1 MMSAKNEQVYDLV
14 TQQAADWLVANRAE
28 LSARERETFVA
39 WLKVSP
45 VHVEEYL
52 GVAAVARDLREACAE
67 LAASTDSLVALARE
81 AAEEPTPIGS
91 VSITVPRDSRRGRWP
106 VAAVVW
112 GALGVVCLSLLGWW
126 NFSFRPSRHATV
138 DAATTFRFSS
148 RHGEQQTHRLPDDSV
163 IHLNTDTSVTVRLSA
178 AERLV
183 TLESGEA
190 DFEVAHELKRPFRV
204 LAGSAQVIDLGTQF
218 DVRVESDVAVI
229 TVVEGRVAVGP
240 RSPAAGANSVA
251 NPQAAF
257 VELSANEQLRVAQW
271 PPDAPVAADAR
282 GKTSWMRRQIT
293 FEHEPLS
300 SVAKEF
306 NRYASKPIV
315 ITTPALGNQE
325 ISGVFTI
332 DDTDEFIAFLR
343 SLKGVH
349 VEVTESRILVSQD

>member
-1 MMSAKNEQVYDLV
+1 MSAKNQQVYDLV

-28 LSARERETFVA
+28 LSARERETFAA

-52 GVAAVARDLREACAE
+52 GVAAVARDLRDACAE

-81 AAEEPTPIGS
+81 AGEEPTPIG
-91 VSITVPRDSRRGRWP
+91 VAAIAALRDTGRGRRR
-106 VAAVVW
+106 VAAVAW
-112 GALGVVCLSLLGWW
+112 GALGMICLSLLGWW
-126 NFSFRPSRHATV
+126 NFRVKPSGRATV
-138 DAATTFRFSS
+138 EAATTFHFSS
-148 RHGEQQTHRLPDDSV
+148 RHGEQQTYRLPDDSV
-163 IHLNTDTSVTVRLSA
+163 LHLNSDTSVAVQLSA
-178 AERLV
+178 TERLI

-190 DFEVAHELKRPFRV
+190 DFEVAHDPKRPFRV
-204 LAGSAQVIDLGTQF
+204 LAGSAQVLDIGTQF
-218 DVRVESDVAVI
+218 DIRLDPDVTVI

-240 RSPAAGANSVA
+240 WSPAAAANSA
-251 NPQAAF
+251 ARPRAAF
-257 VELSANEQLRVAQW
+257 VELAANEQLRVAQW
-271 PPDAPVAADAR
+271 PPGAPVAADAH

-293 FEHEPLS
+293 FEHEPLA

-315 ITTPALGNQE
+315 ITTPALGSQE

-332 DDTDEFIAFLR
+332 DDTAELIAFLR

-349 VEVTESRILVSQD
+349 VEVTDSQIVVSQE

>member
-1 MMSAKNEQVYDLV
+1 MSAKNEQVHDLL

-28 LSARERETFVA
+28 LPARERESFAA

-52 GVAAVARDLREACAE
+52 GVAAVARDLRDACAD

-81 AAEEPTPIGS
+81 AGEEPTPIGLAH
-91 VSITVPRDSRRGRWP
+91 IKVPRDSSSGRWR
-106 VAAVVW
+106 VAAVACGSLAVI
-112 GALGVVCLSLLGWW
+112 CLSLLSWW
-126 NFSFRPSRHATV
+126 HFKIKPSEQAAV
-138 DAATTFRFSS
+138 EAAATFHFSS
-148 RHGEQQTHRLPDDSV
+148 RHGEQQTYRLPDQSV
-163 IHLNTDTSVTVRLSA
+163 LHLNTDTSVTVRLSA

-190 DFEVAHELKRPFRV
+190 DFEVSHEPKRPFRV
-204 LAGSAQVIDLGTQF
+204 LAGSAQVIDIGTQF
-218 DVRVESDVAVI
+218 DVRLEPDVAVI
-229 TVVEGRVAVGP
+229 TVVDGRVAVGP
-240 RSPAAGANSVA
+240 RSPGAGAN
-251 NPQAAF
+251 AAAARRASF
-257 VELSANEQLRVAQW
+257 VELTTNEQLRVAQW
-271 PPDAPVAADAR
+271 PPGAPVAADAH
-282 GKTSWMRRQIT
+282 GTTSWMRRQIT

-306 NRYASKPIV
+306 NRYAAKPIV

-332 DDTDEFIAFLR
+332 DDTNEFIAFLR

-349 VEVTESRILVSQD
+349 VEVTDSRILVSQE

>member
-1 MMSAKNEQVYDLV
+1 MSAKNEQVYDLV
-14 TQQAADWLVANRAE
+14 TQQAADWLVANRVE
-28 LSARERETFVA
+28 LSARERESFAA

-52 GVAAVARDLREACAE
+52 GVAAVARDLRDACAE
-67 LAASTDSLVALARE
+67 LAASTDALVALARE
-81 AAEEPTPIGS
+81 AVEEPTPIGS
-91 VSITVPRDSRRGRWP
+91 ASIAVARDVPRDRWR
-106 VAAVVW
+106 VAAVAW
-112 GALGVVCLSLLGWW
+112 GTLGVIVLSVLGWW
-126 NFSFRPSRHATV
+126 NFRARPSQHAAV
-138 DAATTFRFSS
+138 AAATTLHFSS

-163 IHLNTDTSVTVRLSA
+163 LYLNTDTSVTVRLSA

-190 DFEVAHELKRPFRV
+190 DFEVAHEPRRPFRV
-204 LAGSAQVIDLGTQF
+204 LAGSAQVLDVGTQF
-218 DVRVESDVAVI
+218 DVRVDPNGTVI

-240 RSPAAGANSVA
+240 RSPAAGADAGTV
-251 NPQAAF
+251 PRAAF
-257 VELSANEQLRVAQW
+257 IELSANEQLRVAQW
-271 PPDAPVAADAR
+271 PPGAPIAADAH
-282 GKTSWMRRQIT
+282 GTTSWMRRQIT
-293 FEHEPLS
+293 FEHEPLA

-332 DDTDEFIAFLR
+332 DDPDEFVAFLR

-349 VEVTESRILVSQD
+349 VEVTDSRILVSQD

>member
-1 MMSAKNEQVYDLV
+1 MSVKSDQVHDLV
-14 TQQAADWLVANRAE
+14 IQQAADWLVANRAE
-28 LSARERETFVA
+28 LSARERESFAA

-81 AAEEPTPIGS
+81 SGEEPTPIGS
-91 VSITVPRDSRRGRWP
+91 AVIAASRNDRRSHWR
-106 VAAVVW
+106 VAAVAC
-112 GALGVVCLSLLGWW
+112 GTFGLALLSLLGWW
-126 NFSFRPSRHATV
+126 NHGVKPAERSTV
-138 DAATTFRFSS
+138 EAATTFHFSS

-163 IHLNTDTSVTVRLSA
+163 LHLNTDTSVTVRLSA

-190 DFEVAHELKRPFRV
+190 DFEVAHDSKRPFKV
-204 LAGSAQVIDLGTQF
+204 LAGSAQMVDVGTQF
-218 DVRVESDVAVI
+218 DVRVEPEVVMI

-240 RSPAAGANSVA
+240 RSAASDASSTGWATFVDLTAN
-251 NPQAAF
+251 Q
-257 VELSANEQLRVAQW
+257 QLRVAQW
-271 PPDAPVAADAR
+271 PPGEPVAADAH
-282 GKTSWMRRQIT
+282 GTTSWMRRQIT

-315 ITTPALGNQE
+315 IVTPALGNQE
-325 ISGVFTI
+325 ISGVFAI
-332 DDTDEFIAFLR
+332 DDTDEFVAFLR
-343 SLKGVH
+343 SLKGVR
-349 VEVTESRILVSQD
+349 VQVTDSRILVSQD

>member
-1 MMSAKNEQVYDLV
+1 MSAKNDQVQDLV
-14 TQQAADWLVANRAE
+14 TQQAADWLVANRTE
-28 LSARERETFVA
+28 LAAREREAFAA
-39 WLKVSP
+39 WLRVSP

-67 LAASTDSLVALARE
+67 LAASTDALVALARE
-81 AAEEPTPIGS
+81 AGEEPTPIGS
-91 VSITVPRDSRRGRWP
+91 AGIAAPRDPGRGRWR
-106 VAAVVW
+106 VAAVAW
-112 GALGVVCLSLLGWW
+112 GALGAICLSLLGWW
-126 NFSFRPSRHATV
+126 NFRVKPPGHATV
-138 DAATTFRFSS
+138 AAATTLHFSS

-163 IHLNTDTSVTVRLSA
+163 LHLNTDTSITVRLSA

-190 DFEVAHELKRPFRV
+190 DFEVAHEPKRPFRV
-204 LAGSAQVIDLGTQF
+204 LAGSAQVLDIGTQF
-218 DVRVESDVAVI
+218 DVRLDPDAAVI
-229 TVVEGRVAVGP
+229 TVLEGRVAVGP
-240 RSPAAGANSVA
+240 RSPAADA
-251 NPQAAF
+251 NPAANPRAAF
-257 VELSANEQLRVAQW
+257 VELTANEHLRVAQW
-271 PPDAPVAADAR
+271 PPGAPVAADAH

-293 FEHEPLS
+293 FEHEPLA

-332 DDTDEFIAFLR
+332 DDTAEFIAFLR

-349 VEVTESRILVSQD
+349 VEVTESQILVSQE

>member
-1 MMSAKNEQVYDLV
+1 MSAKNEQVYDLV
-14 TQQAADWLVANRAE
+14 TQQAADWLVANRVE
-28 LSARERETFVA
+28 LSARERESFAA

-52 GVAAVARDLREACAE
+52 GVAAVARDLRDACAE

-81 AAEEPTPIGS
+81 AAEEPTPIGFA
-91 VSITVPRDSRRGRWP
+91 SIAVPRYTPRGRWQ
-106 VAAVVW
+106 VAAVAW
-112 GALGVVCLSLLGWW
+112 GTLAVIGLSVLGWW
-126 NFSFRPSRHATV
+126 SFSARAPQHAAV
-138 DAATTFRFSS
+138 AAATTLHFST

-163 IHLNTDTSVTVRLSA
+163 LYLNTDTSVTVRLSA

-183 TLESGEA
+183 TLESGEV
-190 DFEVAHELKRPFRV
+190 DFEVAHEPKRSFRV
-204 LAGSAQVIDLGTQF
+204 LAGSAQVLDAGTQF
-218 DVRVESDVAVI
+218 DVRVDPDGTVI
-229 TVVEGRVAVGP
+229 TVLEGRVAVGP
-240 RSPAAGANSVA
+240 RSTAAGADSATV
-251 NPQAAF
+251 PRAAF
-257 VELSANEQLRVAQW
+257 VELTANEQLRVAQW
-271 PPDAPVAADAR
+271 PPGAPVAADAR
-282 GKTSWMRRQIT
+282 GTTSWMRRQIT

-332 DDTDEFIAFLR
+332 DDPDEFVAFLR

-349 VEVTESRILVSQD
+349 VEVTDSRILVSQN